1 MYLQPTFTLNGV
13 IFSVLQQKIMAL
25 TCQNSSETDNLPC
38 KASKTGDLPL
48 HIAASQGNVHVVK
61 SLLEKTPY
69 WEHQI
74 KSKNNAGKTPLHV
87 AAENGEKE

>member
-1 MYLQPTFTLNGV
+1 
-13 IFSVLQQKIMAL
+13 MAL